1 MTAEHIRAL
10 DGISFNW
17 GTKGT
22 DLASIWSVQFQQ
34 LCEFKLQF
42 GHYFVPI
49 KYSDNPKLGRW
60 VSKQR
65 KNYRLYQEG
74 HPSPMTT
81 DHIRALDSFE
91 FKWKLNDLSWNERF
105 EQLRE
110 FTAHFGHC
118 LVPTKYADNL
128 KLVHWVSRQRS
139 NYRLYQEGTPSPMTA
154 ERIRELDSVEFQW
167 ELNDQLHEYKVQSKC
182 GFHTDG
188 KPSHIATERIR
199 KQVRD

>member
-10 DGISFNW
+10 DGIGFDW
-17 GTKGT
+17 GTKRP
-22 DLASIWSVQFQQ
+22 DSASIWSVQFQL
-34 LCEFKLQF
+34 LCAFKLQF
-42 GHYFVPI
+42 GHCLVPNN
-49 KYSDNPKLGRW
+49 YSANAKLGRW

-65 KNYRLYQEG
+65 SYYRLYQEG
-74 HPSPMTT
+74 KPCRITAER
-81 DHIRALDSFE
+81 IQALDSVE
-91 FKWKLNDLSWNERF
+91 FQWELNDLTWNERF